1 MRVPRVGE
9 TYVVYSN
16 HFGTRKPG
24 EEYIVMEVRINHKS
38 YFGGPKTWVNYT
50 RTKTVK
56 DSDLYNRSNQ
66 CEVKEF
72 YLVFKTI
79 SESEEE
85 EML

>member
-1 MRVPRVGE
+1 MKIPQVGE
-9 TYVVYSN
+9 IYVVYNN
-16 HFGTRKPG
+16 HFKTRKPG
-24 EEYIVMEVRINHKS
+24 EEYIVTEVRINPKS
-38 YFGGPKTWVNYT
+38 YLGGSKIWVNYT

-56 DSDLYNRSNQ
+56 DSDLFNRSNQ
-66 CEVKEF
+66 CEVQEF